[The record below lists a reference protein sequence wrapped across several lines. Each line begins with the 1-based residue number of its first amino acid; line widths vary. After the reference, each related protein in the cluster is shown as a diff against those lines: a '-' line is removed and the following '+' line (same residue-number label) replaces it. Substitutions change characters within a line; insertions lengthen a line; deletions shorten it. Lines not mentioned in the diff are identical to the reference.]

1 MEEKD
6 NIVDVESEVIEEKK
20 VDNTGNSNQNDQS
33 NTILFSILSYI
44 GILWLIPLLVEKND
58 KVVRFHVN
66 QGIVLFIF
74 DIIGSIAVGILS
86 AIFVFIPVIS
96 FLGVVI
102 ASLFGILCFVLMII
116 GIVNAANNSLLGGGG
131 VDGAIHHAAGPELL
145 AECRTLHGC
154 ETGEAKITRAY
165 NLPCDYVIHTVGPI
179 WYGGNNDEDKLLASC
194 YYNSMKIAVENGIRT
209 IAFPSI
215 STGVYAFPVELAA
228 KVAVKIVNRFL
239 QDNPDSFDLVEWVLF
254 DAHTEAV
261 YEAEVDKIYE

>member
-44 GILWLIPLLVEKND
+44 GILWLIPLSVEKND

-116 GIVNAANNSLLGGGG
+116 GIVNAANKSEK
-131 VDGAIHHAAGPELL
+131 P
-145 AECRTLHGC
+145 
-154 ETGEAKITRAY
+154 
-165 NLPCDYVIHTVGPI
+165 LPIIG
-179 WYGGNNDEDKLLASC
+179 K
-194 YYNSMKIAVENGIRT
+194 
-209 IAFPSI
+209 F
-215 STGVYAFPVELAA
+215 
-228 KVAVKIVNRFL
+228 
-239 QDNPDSFDLVEWVLF
+239 QVL
-254 DAHTEAV
+254 
-261 YEAEVDKIYE
+261 K

>member
-96 FLGVVI
+96 LLGVVI

-116 GIVNAANNSLLGGGG
+116 GVVNDANKSEKPL
-131 VDGAIHHAAGPELL
+131 
-145 AECRTLHGC
+145 
-154 ETGEAKITRAY
+154 
-165 NLPCDYVIHTVGPI
+165 
-179 WYGGNNDEDKLLASC
+179 
-194 YYNSMKIAVENGIRT
+194 T
-209 IAFPSI
+209 II
-215 STGVYAFPVELAA
+215 
-228 KVAVKIVNRFL
+228 
-239 QDNPDSFDLVEWVLF
+239 
-254 DAHTEAV
+254 
-261 YEAEVDKIYE
+261 